1 MKICI
6 PTMDGRGRESTP
18 ADHFGSAPYF
28 TFIDTETEDFESVP
42 NRGSDHVHG
51 SCQPI
56 RYLGD
61 RKVDVV
67 VCRGLG
73 RRALSKLQDGGVEVF
88 VTLEKDAEKSVKA
101 FQEGRLMLLDPE
113 EACHGHSH
121 GSKQGHG
128 SGHSHASSHGCG
140 HTGGGWGRGGGG
152 GCR

>member
-6 PTMDGRGRESTP
+6 PTMDGVGEESTP

-28 TFIDTETEDFESVP
+28 TFADTEADAYESVP
-42 NRGSDHVHG
+42 NQGANHVHG

-73 RRALSKLQDGGVEVF
+73 RRALSRLQEAGVEVF
-88 VTLEKDAEKSVKA
+88 VTLEKNARESVKA
-101 FQEGRLMLLDPE
+101 LEEGRLRLLDSE
-113 EACHGHSH
+113 EAC
-121 GSKQGHG
+121 QGHG
-128 SGHSHASSHGCG
+128 HGHQHGHG
-140 HTGGGWGRGGGG
+140 NGQGQVFFGGGRGRGGGS